1 MLTLQ
6 LQSTIIKSY
15 KVQNIFESE
24 VVNMAQALRKK
35 DIEDAKKIS
44 TIFSTLS
51 EESKT
56 IAVIYLSALRDKE
69 IADGERVRCV
79 Q

>member
-1 MLTLQ
+1 
-6 LQSTIIKSY
+6 
-15 KVQNIFESE
+15 
-24 VVNMAQALRKK
+24 MAQALRKK

-69 IADGERVRCV
+69 MADGERVRCA
-79 Q
+79 QWTI

>member
-1 MLTLQ
+1 
-6 LQSTIIKSY
+6 
-15 KVQNIFESE
+15 
-24 VVNMAQALRKK
+24 MAQALRKK

-56 IAVIYLSALRDKE
+56 IAVVYLSALRDKE
-69 IADGERVRCV
+69 MADGERVRCV
-79 Q
+79 KWMKY

>member
-1 MLTLQ
+1 
-6 LQSTIIKSY
+6 
-15 KVQNIFESE
+15 
-24 VVNMAQALRKK
+24 MAQALRKK

-56 IAVIYLSALRDKE
+56 IAVVYLSALRDKE
-69 IADGERVRCV
+69 MADGERARCA
-79 Q
+79 QWMIYKFLKIQNLEKSER

>member
-69 IADGERVRCV
+69 IADGERVRCA

>member
-1 MLTLQ
+1 
-6 LQSTIIKSY
+6 
-15 KVQNIFESE
+15 
-24 VVNMAQALRKK
+24 MAQALRKK

-56 IAVIYLSALRDKE
+56 IAVIYLSALGQIILSVSIFSFTEYLQWQAQE
-69 IADGERVRCV
+69 IWNFKNMIFTSFLYWR
-79 Q
+79 

>member
-1 MLTLQ
+1 
-6 LQSTIIKSY
+6 
-15 KVQNIFESE
+15 
-24 VVNMAQALRKK
+24 MAQALRKK

-69 IADGERVRCV
+69 MADGERVRCA

>member
-1 MLTLQ
+1 
-6 LQSTIIKSY
+6 
-15 KVQNIFESE
+15 
-24 VVNMAQALRKK
+24 MAQALRKK

-56 IAVIYLSALRDKE
+56 IAVIYLSALGQIILSVSIFSFTE
-69 IADGERVRCV
+69 YL

>member
-1 MLTLQ
+1 
-6 LQSTIIKSY
+6 
-15 KVQNIFESE
+15 
-24 VVNMAQALRKK
+24 MAQTLRKK

-69 IADGERVRCV
+69 MADGERVRCV